1 MSLLPTAACVVQG
14 SNPHRT
20 IIESVVQ
27 MQSSLRLIASEWGI
41 KSTKCAQLEA
51 NILKGWTLDGHRQ
64 AKIIAEA
71 STYRNQRR
79 GRLAIVRNGGEL
91 PRMPF

>member
-27 MQSSLRLIASEWGI
+27 MQSSLRLIASEWEI
-41 KSTKCAQLEA
+41 KSTKCEHLERMDVGRPPA
-51 NILKGWTLDGHRQ
+51 GQNH
-64 AKIIAEA
+64 
-71 STYRNQRR
+71 RR
-79 GRLAIVRNGGEL
+79 GLYVHRTGTKGEEDS
-91 PRMPF
+91 RS

>member
-27 MQSSLRLIASEWGI
+27 MQSSLRLIASEWEI
-41 KSTKCAQLEA
+41 KSTKCEHLERMDVGRPPA
-51 NILKGWTLDGHRQ
+51 GQNH
-64 AKIIAEA
+64 
-71 STYRNQRR
+71 RR
-79 GRLAIVRNGGEL
+79 GLYVQEPKERKTRDREKWRRVAKDALLA
-91 PRMPF
+91 M